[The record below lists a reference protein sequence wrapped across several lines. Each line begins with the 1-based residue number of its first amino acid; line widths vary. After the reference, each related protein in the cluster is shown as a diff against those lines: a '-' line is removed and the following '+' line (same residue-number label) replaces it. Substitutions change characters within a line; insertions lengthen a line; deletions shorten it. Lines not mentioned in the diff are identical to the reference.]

1 MKTMRNHRV
10 SRSLRAAGFTLI
22 EFIAAMAIFVTV
34 GGAAF
39 MLFRQDVPLF
49 NQQQN
54 MSGLNIAI
62 QNAVLQIQQDVENAG
77 TGYYVGTN
85 LPSFPVGVTISNTT
99 STTSNPCQGANYTY
113 NSTCFDT
120 LSIITT
126 DPNTPPQSLP
136 AACITTTSSPITLG
150 TTGTTAA
157 LTALAG
163 HYHQGDELLLVN
175 GSGTQMMTVTVTA
188 NASVVS
194 NAVSIPINT
203 TGNVVTSPNVAPN
216 TATTD
221 PLNITTHANVYSDN
235 GYAQWGN
242 QFCNNDFLLRLQPT
256 VYSVDTTSLGSPSN
270 PKLIRTQGG
279 TSNIIAEQIIGFR
292 VGAALWNG
300 ITTDTTNPKY
310 NYNASTYGISGY
322 DFTLVRSVR
331 VSIIGRTN
339 LGTTGLYNYQNA
351 FDGGPY
357 QILGAAIVV
366 NPRNLSMGDNN

>member
-1 MKTMRNHRV
+1 M
-10 SRSLRAAGFTLI
+10 
-22 EFIAAMAIFVTV
+22 AAMFIFVIV

-39 MLFRQDVPLF
+39 LLFRQDVPLF

-85 LPSFPVGVTISNTT
+85 LPSFPVGVTISNST
-99 STTSNPCQGANYTY
+99 STTSNPCQGSNYTY
-113 NSTCFDT
+113 NATCFDT

-126 DPNTPPQSLP
+126 DPNTPPQGLGT
-136 AACITTTSSPITLG
+136 AGNCIQTYTSPILLS
-150 TTGTTAA
+150 TTGTSAA

-163 HYHQGDELLLVN
+163 HYNVGDELLLVN
-175 GSGTQMMTVTVTA
+175 TSGTQMMTVTVSATP
-188 NASVVS
+188 SVTSVS
-194 NAVSIPINT
+194 GTNYVSIPINT
-203 TGNVVTSPNVAPN
+203 TANLTANPNVAAN
-216 TATTD
+216 TAAND
-221 PLNITTHANVYSDN
+221 PLGITTHANVYADN

-242 QFCNNDFLLRLQPT
+242 QFCNGDFLLRLQPT

-270 PKLIRTQGG
+270 PKLIRTQSG
-279 TSNIIAEQIIGFR
+279 TSNVIAEQIIGFR

-300 ITTDTTNPKY
+300 ISTDTTNPRY
-310 NYNASTYGISGY
+310 NYNASTYGTSGY

-339 LGTTGLYNYQNA
+339 LGATGLYNYQND